1 MISKFIESFI
11 FPENL
16 VIPSNAI
23 TKKKKFLMPL
33 LEVQGLRPVPPEPY
47 GIAQDRLVEGRVQ
60 VIVKGAGTIFD
71 HLIIRKGIK
80 K

>member
-23 TKKKKFLMPL
+23 INKKQFIIPL
-33 LEVQGLRPVPPEPY
+33 LGT
-47 GIAQDRLVEGRVQ
+47 RLKTRSS
-60 VIVKGAGTIFD
+60 
-71 HLIIRKGIK
+71 
-80 K
+80 

>member
-33 LEVQGLRPVPPEPY
+33 LGTRLKTRSSWALRHCAQG
-47 GIAQDRLVEGRVQ
+47 RLVEGRVQ
-60 VIVKGAGTIFD
+60 V
-71 HLIIRKGIK
+71 
-80 K
+80 

>member
-33 LEVQGLRPVPPEPY
+33 LGT
-47 GIAQDRLVEGRVQ
+47 RLKTRSS
-60 VIVKGAGTIFD
+60 
-71 HLIIRKGIK
+71 
-80 K
+80 